1 MADEEEQIHA
11 EEDATQA
18 KKKSPMLII
27 VLLVCVVAGG
37 GAGAFVAA
45 PMLFGSDA
53 SVEAAGEAVGEPPS
67 GRASGREGPP
77 ILYAIDNLV
86 LNPKGTNGTRFLMV
100 SAAFELSDGR
110 VADQIRSR
118 EPEIRDILI
127 RTFGQRTVEE
137 LADLDQR
144 EQLREDVRQVLEDR
158 LQRGSI
164 RRVYLPQFVIQ

>member
-1 MADEEEQIHA
+1 MSDEEEQVQA
-11 EEDATQA
+11 EEDAA
-18 KKKSPMLII
+18 PEKKSPMLII

-45 PMLFGSDA
+45 PMLFGSDTSA
-53 SVEAAGEAVGEPPS
+53 AAEGEVVEETPS

-77 ILYAIDNLV
+77 ILYSIDNLV

-100 SAAFELSDGR
+100 SAAFELSDSR

-118 EPEIRDILI
+118 EPEIRDVLI

-144 EQLREDVRQVLEDR
+144 EQIREDVRKVLDDR